1 MALVQ
6 VKTNNQIDE
15 EKAKADAAKESKPQ
29 INLTSLAGYVQ
40 SCWVTA
46 RDAKRTIKDEM
57 EAVLRQRN
65 GEYSDTKLRE
75 IATYGG
81 SDAFMRLT
89 DEKCTA
95 CKAWL
100 TEIMVQDKPWSI
112 SPTPIPELPNEVV
125 EEIEQQVVQELQVGI
140 ESGIISPEDM
150 DTRRHELML
159 EVQNKSDKLA
169 RKSEKEVE
177 KKIHDILVD
186 ANWDIAFKAVLD
198 DVVDLHV
205 GILKGPI
212 LRKRKELN
220 WGKEGKP
227 VVSTQT
233 VIEFARVS
241 PFDIY
246 PSPTSTDINDG
257 FILEKHRL
265 TRSALVAMKGIP
277 GYDVNAIDRVLERA
291 TFGGLYGWL
300 DDSSTTPGLSEE
312 KEKDDINFGQT
323 IDHTIE
329 ALQFWGKIQGKML
342 QEWDAKVENKYDEYE
357 TEVWYIAG
365 EVIKAEINGDPL
377 GRRPYFKASFRE
389 RNGSFWGAGL
399 PETISDIQDVCNAAV
414 RNLVNNMAF
423 ASGPQVGVDVSRL
436 AEGESPTGIAP
447 NKIWQFDESMN
458 VSSGGRPP
466 IWFFQPKALVGEILR
481 VYEFFSNEADNKSG
495 VPKYSYGSG
504 GSAGALGTAT
514 GMSMMMSNASRGI
527 KQVVSNIDYGIIQ
540 PAIHRLYEW
549 FMLYDSQ
556 SGLPGDIK
564 IVAKGSSALL
574 AKEQQQVRRNEFLN
588 IALQPPVMEIIGRD
602 GLATILRSISEGLDF
617 GSEEVVPTESQL
629 RLQEFMQQQQ
639 MQQMMMQ
646 QQAMGGQPQ
655 QQAPQP
661 KGPETTPDG
670 SVAGGAD
677 INAFRQGG

>member
-1 MALVQ
+1 MAGLVQ
-6 VKTNNQIDE
+6 TKTNKEIESDKS
-15 EKAKADAAKESKPQ
+15 KAEAAKDKANQPR
-29 INLTSLAGYVQ
+29 INLSSLSGYVQ
-40 SCWVTA
+40 SCWVAA

-57 EAVLRQRN
+57 EAMLRQRN
-65 GEYSDTKLRE
+65 GEYSQSKLRE
-75 IATYGG
+75 IQIYGG
-81 SDAFMRLT
+81 STTFMRLT

-100 TEIMVQDKPWSI
+100 TEIMIQDKPWSV
-112 SPTPIPELPNEVV
+112 SPTPIPELPPEITTQIEQEVV
-125 EEIEQQVVQELQVGI
+125 AELEQGI
-140 ESGIISPEDM
+140 QAGLISPQDI
-150 DTRRHELML
+150 DTRKQEMSL
-159 EVQNKSDKLA
+159 EVQDKANKIA
-169 RKSEKEVE
+169 RKAEQEVE
-177 KKIHDILVD
+177 EKIHDILVD
-186 ANWDIAFKAVLD
+186 GKWDTAFKGVLD
-198 DVVDLHV
+198 DIVDLHV

-212 LRKRKELN
+212 IRKRKELS
-220 WGKEGKP
+220 WGQGGKP
-227 VVSTQT
+227 EVSEQT

-246 PSPTSTDINDG
+246 PSPTATNVDDG
-257 FILEKHRL
+257 YLLEKHRL
-265 TRSALVAMKGIP
+265 TRESLVAMKGVT
-277 GYDVNAIDRVLERA
+277 GYDSSAIDRVLERA

-300 DDSSTTPGLSEE
+300 DDMSTTPGLSEE

-323 IDHTIE
+323 VDHTIE
-329 ALQFWGKIQGKML
+329 ALQFWGKIQGKL
-342 QEWDAKVENKYDEYE
+342 LKEWDAKVEDELGEYE
-357 TEVWYIAG
+357 CEVWIIGG
-365 EVIKAEINGDPL
+365 EVIKAELNGDPL
-377 GRRPYFKASFRE
+377 GRRPYYKASFRE
-389 RNGSFWGAGL
+389 RNGSWWGAGL
-399 PETISDIQDVCNAAV
+399 PETISDIQDMCNAAA

-436 AEGESPTGIAP
+436 AEGESPKGIAP

-466 IWFFQPKALVGEILR
+466 IWFFQPKPLVSEILR

-527 KQVVSNIDYGIIQ
+527 KQVVSNVDYGIIQ
-540 PAIHRLYEW
+540 PAIRRLYEW
-549 FMLYDSQ
+549 FMLYDPEA
-556 SGLPGDIK
+556 GFPGDIK

-617 GSEEVVPTESQL
+617 GSDAVVPTESQL
-629 RLQEFMQQQQ
+629 RIQEFQQKQQQQ
-639 MQQMMMQ
+639 AMMEQQMMMEQ
-646 QQAMGGQPQ
+646 KQG

-677 INAFRQGG
+677 IKAF